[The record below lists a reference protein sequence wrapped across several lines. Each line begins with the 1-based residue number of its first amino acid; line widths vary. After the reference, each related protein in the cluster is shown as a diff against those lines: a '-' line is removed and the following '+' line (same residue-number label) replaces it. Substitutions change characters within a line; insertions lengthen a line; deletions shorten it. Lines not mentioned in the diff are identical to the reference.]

1 MEPFMWCVA
10 LGIVRD
16 EMKELEK
23 VPERGIYMN
32 FLFLSALRA
41 GNAAAFHRGRG
52 DVSVVMEISTVALY
66 IYLKFNKPLFT
77 RCWSMPWKS
86 L

>member
-1 MEPFMWCVA
+1 MWCVTH
-10 LGIVRD
+10 GIVGD
-16 EMKELEK
+16 EIKELEK
-23 VPERGIYMN
+23 VLGKGIYMN

-41 GNAAAFHRGRG
+41 GNAAAIHRGRG

-66 IYLKFNKPLFT
+66 IYLKFNKPPFT

-86 L
+86 F